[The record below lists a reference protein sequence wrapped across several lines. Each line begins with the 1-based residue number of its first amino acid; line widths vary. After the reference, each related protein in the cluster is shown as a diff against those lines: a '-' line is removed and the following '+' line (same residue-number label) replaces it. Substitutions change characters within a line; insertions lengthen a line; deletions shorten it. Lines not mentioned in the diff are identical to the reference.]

1 MHEWSLADA
10 VVRSLLRFMA
20 SEGLDSIEEVEITW
34 GEILELDTDIFERA
48 FHELS
53 RGTPLEGAKLVLRE
67 EKAHFRCNSC
77 GAEWDFKTADE
88 MLSREFEIME
98 EPTGVRENPLHFL
111 PDLARTL
118 LRCPRCGSRDFDL
131 IDGKDLRVSRVVA

>member
-10 VVRSLLRFMA
+10 VVRSLLGFMA
-20 SEGLDSIEEVEITW
+20 SEGLTSIREVEVTW
-34 GEILELDTDIFERA
+34 GEILELDTEIFEEA
-48 FHELS
+48 FYELS
-53 RGTPLEGAKLVLRE
+53 RGTPLEGAKLVLRK
-67 EKAHFRCNSC
+67 EKAYFKCNSC

-98 EPTGVRENPLHFL
+98 EPAGVRESPLHFL

-118 LRCPRCGSRDFDL
+118 LRCPKCGSRDFDL
-131 IDGKDLRVSRVVA
+131 IGGKDLRVSKVVA